1 MTCPAPS
8 ERTSSTL
15 PVLQTPVTSAPID
28 TATCTANEPTPP
40 LAPLTSTRCP
50 DFTAP
55 TSRIPRRA
63 VVAAMGSAA
72 ACSNV
77 RLAGFGTTW
86 SCAAHAYSAKAPRTN
101 PNTSSPGCSP
111 RTSAPT
117 ASTSPAASL
126 PTTGIFGLVSP
137 IPMRRATYGSPRR
150 MCQSAG
156 LRAAAWIRTSTSSG
170 RTSGASMS
178 TIRSVSGVPKRS
190 WVIAFIG
197 CLQPRIVGLL
207 NRPGSAR
214 ACHRVVGDSSSSKA
228 RQLTTSE
235 TSWSCRSSVS
245 CAGCTR
251 SRSG

>member
-1 MTCPAPS
+1 MTCAAPS

-15 PVLQTPVTSAPID
+15 PVLHTPVTSAPIA
-28 TATCTANEPTPP
+28 TAICTANEPTPP

-50 DFTAP
+50 ACTAP
-55 TSRIPRRA
+55 TSRIPRSA

-77 RLAGFGTTW
+77 RLAGFGATL
-86 SCAAHAYSAKAPRTN
+86 SSAAHAYSAKAPRTN

-111 RTSAPT
+111 RTFAPT
-117 ASTSPAASL
+117 ASTTPAASL

-137 IPMRRATYGSPRR
+137 IPMSRATFGSPRR

-170 RTSGASMS
+170 RTSGASVS
-178 TIRSVSGVPKRS
+178 ASRSVSGGPNRS
-190 WVIAFIG
+190 WMIAFIG
-197 CLQPRIVGLL
+197 CLQLGSFGLL

-214 ACHRVVGDSSSSKA
+214 ACHRWWETRRWLHAFEIRVRRRW
-228 RQLTTSE
+228 RQE
-235 TSWSCRSSVS
+235 RFRV
-245 CAGCTR
+245 R
-251 SRSG
+251 